1 MWGHPSH
8 SHQGGKNCGNAATTL
23 RGVNSFSE
31 RNFFL
36 ETHCTSKDWD
46 EDQVEERMNNFSW
59 LFQAPLCLAV
69 FLELCKC
76 FCPAREN
83 TSLKR
88 LPGKWCK
95 YKKMSKL
102 AQFFFS
108 FNFEII
114 FPKREMPTK
123 ERCRM
128 WKHFHEKSP
137 TVSPWKEVNGRFY
150 RNGSRTFFT
159 FLEEMKTEFLATHLK
174 WRTRSTH
181 KECQKIY
188 QNNYKRKKD
197 ITAIFPLPFVKIKK
211 WNVAFDKVQHVWP
224 WFWSIFQTFNF
235 DKEEESTL
243 NSNNN

>member
-1 MWGHPSH
+1 MYIERSGRGPSLR
-8 SHQGGKNCGNAATTL
+8 KNEQFYLAISSTTL
-23 RGVNSFSE
+23 SGCIFRTLQVFLPSKGKTLLWRGCQGNDANIKRCPKLRSF
-31 RNFFL
+31 FFL
-36 ETHCTSKDWD
+36 
-46 EDQVEERMNNFSW
+46 
-59 LFQAPLCLAV
+59 
-69 FLELCKC
+69 
-76 FCPAREN
+76 
-83 TSLKR
+83 
-88 LPGKWCK
+88 
-95 YKKMSKL
+95 
-102 AQFFFS
+102 

-224 WFWSIFQTFNF
+224 WFWSIFQTFTF